1 MVSIACL
8 TRAQYRLESLWDPLL
23 KNKKSFATISDVA
36 RYAKVGKTSVSRY
49 LNGEQHKLS
58 DALRTKISEAIQALE
73 FRPNH
78 SARMLKAG
86 NSKLIGLV
94 LADVTNPYSI
104 DILQGVEHICR
115 QQGYMLMVCNTD
127 NETALQ
133 ESYLALLEAHRV
145 DGLIVNTADMAQTQ
159 LHHLK
164 QINCPLVLVDRID
177 TALGF
182 DSVGLDNKTA
192 VIDACQHLVAQDYQ
206 SILVF
211 TESLDVAPRKARV
224 DAIRAFCTEQPNT
237 LCEVVEI
244 NKNNEAHIADAL
256 RDFTLRHKG
265 SKSAIFTTNGV
276 ATLLAAKAIKAQEL
290 QLGSQIGLISI
301 DDPEWAQLFDG
312 GITVMRQPT
321 REIGQQACSRLL
333 ARIQGN
339 EGPVQHIQLTAKLI
353 IRQST

>member
-1 MVSIACL
+1 M
-8 TRAQYRLESLWDPLL
+8 
-23 KNKKSFATISDVA
+23 KKHKSFATILDVA

-49 LNGEQHKLS
+49 LNGEQEKLS
-58 DALRTKISEAIQALE
+58 DALRTKIADAIQHLD

-86 NSKLIGLV
+86 HSKLIGLL

-104 DILQGVEHICR
+104 DILQGVEHTCR

-133 ESYLALLEAHRV
+133 ERYLALLEAHRV

-159 LHHLK
+159 LQHLK
-164 QINCPLVLVDRID
+164 EINCPLVLVDRID
-177 TALGF
+177 TSLGF
-182 DSVGLDNKTA
+182 DSVGLDNKAA
-192 VIDACQHLVAQDYQ
+192 VEEACQHLKAQAYQ
-206 SILVF
+206 SILVL

-224 DAIRAFCTEQPNT
+224 EAIHAFCQQHPHIQY
-237 LCEVVEI
+237 EVMEVS
-244 NKNNEAHIADAL
+244 KSNETHIADAIN
-256 RDFTLRHKG
+256 DFMGHHKG
-265 SKSAIFTTNGV
+265 CKQAIFTTNGV
-276 ATLLAAKAIKAQEL
+276 ATLLAAKAIKNQQL

-312 GITVMRQPT
+312 GITVMRQPS
-321 REIGQQACSRLL
+321 REIGERACNRLL
-333 ARIQGN
+333 SRIQGN
-339 EGPVQHIQLTAKLI
+339 TEPVQHIQLAAELI